1 MKFGP
6 VAVRNHEPGFRSN
19 AAPAASFVLLRRS
32 VALQGIALHRI
43 GFHGVPLHRTAAWP
57 FIMPIWGFIM
67 CPVESVDIESD
78 AMAIGA
84 PATPKTRAEAVTMRA
99 MRFLYI
105 ILNSRN
111 GDRSFAK
118 APVSS
123 IRRHPAGRYARFDEL
138 RKILSRPTT
147 AFAEHGHQTVTRLDT
162 NQDRLVSMTTRAVS
176 RLIPVRSVDDDI
188 KSVCSERAIGSG

>member
-19 AAPAASFVLLRRS
+19 AAPAASFILLRRS
-32 VALQGIALHRI
+32 VALHRI
-43 GFHGVPLHRTAAWP
+43 GFHGVPFIAPPFMAWP
-57 FIMPIWGFIM
+57 FIM

-147 AFAEHGHQTVTRLDT
+147 AFSERGHQTVTRLDT

>member
-43 GFHGVPLHRTAAWP
+43 GFHGVPLHHANMGLHHVPCGIRRHRIRCHGYRSA
-57 FIMPIWGFIM
+57 
-67 CPVESVDIESD
+67 SD
-78 AMAIGA
+78 AENQG
-84 PATPKTRAEAVTMRA
+84 RSRDDEGDAV
-99 MRFLYI
+99 LYI

>member
-1 MKFGP
+1 
-6 VAVRNHEPGFRSN
+6 
-19 AAPAASFVLLRRS
+19 
-32 VALQGIALHRI
+32 
-43 GFHGVPLHRTAAWP
+43 
-57 FIMPIWGFIM
+57 
-67 CPVESVDIESD
+67 
-78 AMAIGA
+78 
-84 PATPKTRAEAVTMRA
+84 VTMRA

-188 KSVCSERAIGSG
+188 KSVWFRAGHRQRVTQQFISSEPMPRL